1 MGLNFKQI
9 VLIVVSKQMLDV
21 AWDFL
26 REKLAKEPTLLL
38 MIVGIPNVGKSALIN
53 TLFRHAHALTKA
65 GATLNIFLKKKH
77 GWIFTCVNGIINP
90 LVPRVL

>member
-1 MGLNFKQI
+1 M
-9 VLIVVSKQMLDV
+9 VLEQMLDV

-53 TLFRHAHALTKA
+53 TLFRHAHSLNKA
-65 GATLNIFLKKKH
+65 GATSSIFRKELLNHTRVFH
-77 GWIFTCVNGIINP
+77 VNWIMNP
-90 LVPRVL
+90 

>member
-1 MGLNFKQI
+1 
-9 VLIVVSKQMLDV
+9 MLDV

-53 TLFRHAHALTKA
+53 TLFRHVHALTKA
-65 GATLNIFLKKKH
+65 GAASNLFWRKRLNLH
-77 GWIFTCVNGIINP
+77 LP
-90 LVPRVL
+90 SM

>member
-1 MGLNFKQI
+1 MNFKHI
-9 VLIVVSKQMLDV
+9 DLLVVLEQMLDV

-53 TLFRHAHALTKA
+53 TLFRHAHALNKA
-65 GATLNIFLKKKH
+65 GAISSIFRKSLLNCTLTFYMNWVINFL
-77 GWIFTCVNGIINP
+77 G
-90 LVPRVL
+90 